1 MNDWG
6 VSVRI
11 KQKRKEQRLTQQ
23 ELADKVGVS
32 LMTVLRWEKGE
43 RTPNT
48 SIMNRLAES
57 LNTSVEYLMGLQEYA
72 GKVNKVEVPVEEDE
86 RGESCSSLAYWG
98 DVADNARLVAR
109 SGQNL
114 GLIYSLLAD
123 ATNTVKAAM
132 GVTGT
137 VAAV

>member
-1 MNDWG
+1 MNNGG

-48 SIMNRLAES
+48 SIMSRLAES

-72 GKVNKVEVPVEEDE
+72 GKVNKIEDSTEDNE
-86 RGESCSSLAYWG
+86 RGRIFSSLAYWG
-98 DVADNARLVAR
+98 DVADNARLVAT

-123 ATNTVKAAM
+123 AANTVKAAM
-132 GVTGT
+132 KAQP
-137 VAAV
+137 VAMA

>member
-1 MNDWG
+1 MNDGG

-23 ELADKVGVS
+23 ELADRVGVS

-48 SIMNRLAES
+48 SVMNRLADS
-57 LNTSVEYLMGLQEYA
+57 LNTSVAYLMGLQEDT
-72 GKVNKVEVPVEEDE
+72 GKVNKVEVPADEDE
-86 RGESCSSLAYWG
+86 RVGICSSLAYWG
-98 DVADNARLVAR
+98 NVADNARLVAT

-123 ATNTVKAAM
+123 AANTVKAAM
-132 GVTGT
+132 NAQTVT
-137 VAAV
+137 A